1 MQVLR
6 IRIIKIY
13 EGQAQKPALEVS
25 LGIGYGSEGINK
37 KN

>member
-6 IRIIKIY
+6 IRIIKVY

-25 LGIGYGSEGINK
+25 LKLDMVRKG
-37 KN
+37 